1 MLRNSVKALKP
12 IILVIVLLNENSR
25 SESISTATQH
35 FETTPF
41 WEETSTN
48 DFAHSEASAE
58 DNEDKLCICANNGN
72 GNVSFLDPLLNEF
85 YNWVKSKN
93 YTRSKFSA
101 AFLQVITKEHEIL
114 MQSLSRTRSLMESNA
129 FDENKGDLL
138 YLKELRQNLTAEKAD
153 IEEELKTFDTN
164 LGNTYR
170 RVGCSGSFVGIVDG
184 KFCRN
189 GQWVYLSGSRVGKAE
204 DIKLEKF
211 RLSRLKLYGQL
222 WNIKSAGGRVAVIE
236 IPQST
241 GSLETTIKN
250 IKDIQ
255 DISFSVNIS
264 IILDIP
270 RNKFVET
277 MEHLEKMEAMP
288 GLIGINIALNSESE
302 IDLIHAN
309 KIADI
314 RSHFKLLLFSVSIPC
329 SSTYN
334 TTRDCVVRNCADWNC
349 RHSYCLIDSTIYSTD
364 SRIGDAC
371 PSPKSSFFL
380 SKNLLKK
387 NFDFIILKHIHPNIN
402 IQKLKT
408 ELGLP
413 VVFQGIMMSSPDYLQ
428 QFSGFLVDEEGS
440 EKSNTL
446 KVIKTVKGEINK
458 LNYEDNLFV

>member
-1 MLRNSVKALKP
+1 MR
-12 IILVIVLLNENSR
+12 I
-25 SESISTATQH
+25 Q
-35 FETTPF
+35 
-41 WEETSTN
+41 
-48 DFAHSEASAE
+48 
-58 DNEDKLCICANNGN
+58 DKLCICANNGN
-72 GNVSFLDPLLNEF
+72 GNVSFLDPLLTEF

-93 YTRSKFSA
+93 TTRSKFSA
-101 AFLQVITKEHEIL
+101 AFLRVITKEHEIL
-114 MQSLSRTRSLMESNA
+114 MQSLSRTKSFMESNA
-129 FDENKGDLL
+129 FDENKEDLL

-153 IEEELKTFDTN
+153 IEEELETFDTN
-164 LGNTYR
+164 LENTYR
-170 RVGCSGSFVGIVDG
+170 RIGCSGSFVGIVDG

-189 GQWVYLSGSRVGKAE
+189 GQWIYLSGSRIGKAE

-241 GSLETTIKN
+241 GSLETMVKN

-288 GLIGINIALNSESE
+288 ALIGINIALNNESE
-302 IDLIHAN
+302 TDLIHTN

-314 RSHFKLLLFSVSIPC
+314 RSHFKLLLFSVSIAC

-334 TTRDCVVRNCADWNC
+334 TARDCVIRNCDEWNLDSWC
-349 RHSYCLIDSTIYSTD
+349 DNYCSKYIST
-364 SRIGDAC
+364 GDTC
-371 PSPKSSFFL
+371 PSPKSNFFL
-380 SKNLLKK
+380 SRNLLKK
-387 NFDFIILKHIHPNIN
+387 NFDFIILKHIHPSTN

-413 VVFQGIMMSSPDYLQ
+413 VVFQGIMMSSPGYLK

-446 KVIKTVKGEINK
+446 KVIENVKEEINK